1 MGIKKIFGIK
11 PPEEMTDEQNR
22 EYLMDLGV
30 PVKNLNKKKRSK
42 FAAYGAMGSDRRFE
56 KTYAPPGYEEYAKP
70 GNATV
75 NAEDD
80 EDDLNKSVADY
91 KLDDD
96 SSKSDS
102 NNPYSRNNTGA
113 NPYDRGA
120 GGAESVVPFSAVPA
134 RETTSNPYSRGSD
147 PRATNFGN
155 TYESKNSAHPNS
167 YERAPQGNPYGTA
180 SQSNPYA
187 GVTNNDFYGKSS
199 QTNPYGN
206 TETPSAYDSSYNADA
221 NAGGQNR
228 VESPYGA
235 STSGPASNAQSSFS
249 AGDSAELEKGSDFA
263 PSAYSPRPGKGVR
276 NSNNPFTRR
285 ATGNADTP
293 ESNFGSSSPALGRN
307 PSQRANR
314 IVSPRG
320 SLNPNRQSTLMHNNS
335 SSNPYANMSSNVY
348 NTNGNSNTSSSAT
361 RTSSLK
367 KRNSMSH
374 PYNNEGSYSDVDTFD
389 FEDPSV
395 STPPGNRRDGEGNHN
410 NYENVSGEFGSSN
423 NDSNYNNEY
432 GQSNYKSNLGN
443 TYNGD
448 DDDDFNAAP
457 KQYYA
462 NDDLN
467 ASIYE
472 NEEYANNGANEFGS
486 YQGGSYNE
494 GNRGYKTFEELRE
507 EEQMKQ
513 QQMED
518 EEVDEI
524 KQNIRFTK
532 QSSVAST
539 RNTLKMAQDAE
550 MAGMNTLGMLGN
562 QSEKLNNIESNLS
575 LMKVQNRTATHKVDD
590 LKKYNRSVFAVHV
603 GNPFTSKRRLREK
616 EEQIKQQRMQDKLMQ
631 EHVDQ
636 ELYSSVKRIGGA
648 MDEVTKTDELK
659 DRYQRREILEKAKRY
674 QFEQDEEDDDME
686 HELDKNLNHISDIS
700 GRLRKLAIATG
711 QEVDKQQGRLREI
724 EDDTDNLDIN
734 IHLNTHRL
742 HNIK

>member
-11 PPEEMTDEQNR
+11 PPEEMTEEQNR

-42 FAAYGAMGSDRRFE
+42 FAAYGVMGSDRRFE
-56 KTYAPPGYEEYAKP
+56 KTYAPPGYEQYAKP
-70 GNATV
+70 AGATA

-96 SSKSDS
+96 DGPKAGSS
-102 NNPYSRNNTGA
+102 NPYSRNNIGA
-113 NPYDRGA
+113 NPYDRGS
-120 GGAESVVPFSAVPA
+120 GGAASAVPFSAVPTQA
-134 RETTSNPYSRGSD
+134 AAKGPYAKGENSERTNP
-147 PRATNFGN
+147 
-155 TYESKNSAHPNS
+155 
-167 YERAPQGNPYGTA
+167 YERAPQANPYETT

-187 GVTNNDFYGKSS
+187 GVRSND
-199 QTNPYGN
+199 PYSN
-206 TETPSAYDSSYNADA
+206 AYDNPSNASADVA
-221 NAGGQNR
+221 GQNR
-228 VESPYGA
+228 FESPYGTSTNGSTPNA
-235 STSGPASNAQSSFS
+235 SSSSNAGGT
-249 AGDSAELEKGSDFA
+249 ADVAHVSDVGA
-263 PSAYSPRPGKGVR
+263 SAYSPRLARGAR

-285 ATGNADTP
+285 AASNADTQDH
-293 ESNFGSSSPALGRN
+293 SNPYLASNPGSGSPALGRN
-307 PSQRANR
+307 SSQRASR
-314 IVSPRG
+314 IVSP
-320 SLNPNRQSTLMHNNS
+320 SASANPNTQSPLMRNNS

-348 NTNGNSNTSSSAT
+348 NTSGNSNDNSSAT
-361 RTSSLK
+361 RTSSLT
-367 KRNSMSH
+367 KRNSVSH

-389 FEDPSV
+389 FENPSFPT
-395 STPPGNRRDGEGNHN
+395 STGNRPESEEIYNNHENSSGAFERRNNDN
-410 NYENVSGEFGSSN
+410 NYNT
-423 NDSNYNNEY
+423 DQ
-432 GQSNYKSNLGN
+432 GQSHYNSNSN
-443 TYNGD
+443 INYNGD

-472 NEEYANNGANEFGS
+472 NEEYANKGDGEFGS
-486 YQGGSYNE
+486 YQGGSYND
-494 GNRGYKTFEELRE
+494 GNKGYKSFDQLRE

-524 KQNIRFTK
+524 KQKIRFTK

-575 LMKVQNRTATHKVDD
+575 LMKVQNRTATNKVDD

-603 GNPFTSKRRLREK
+603 GNPFTSKRRLREQ
-616 EEQIKQQRMQDKLMQ
+616 EEKIKQQRMQDKVMQ

-648 MDEVTKTDELK
+648 LDEVTKTDELK

-711 QEVDKQQGRLREI
+711 QEVDKQQGRLRQI

-742 HNIK
+742 QHIK